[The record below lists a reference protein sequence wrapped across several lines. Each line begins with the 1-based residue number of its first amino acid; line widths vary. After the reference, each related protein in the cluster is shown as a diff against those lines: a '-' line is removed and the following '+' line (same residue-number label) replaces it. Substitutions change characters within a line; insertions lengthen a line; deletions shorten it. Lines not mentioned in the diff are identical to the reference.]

1 MFMFNVYLLGAL
13 TDFVNFYKKT
23 HFLLIIFIFRWMDG
37 KLFIDL
43 LAIKTKPALVVWMTS
58 RGACGTYK
66 WPAVPELTLLIVM
79 FGVLAQGR

>member
-13 TDFVNFYKKT
+13 TDFANFYKKK
-23 HFLLIIFIFRWMDG
+23 HFLLIIFIFPWMDG

-43 LAIKTKPALVVWMTS
+43 LAIKTNPALVVWMTS

-79 FGVLAQGR
+79 FGVP

>member
-1 MFMFNVYLLGAL
+1 MFIINAYLLGAL

-23 HFLLIIFIFRWMDG
+23 HFLLIIFIFRWMDR

-43 LAIKTKPALVVWMTS
+43 LAIKTKPALLVWMTS
-58 RGACGTYK
+58 RGVCGTYK

-79 FGVLAQGR
+79 FGVLAQ